1 MLFSDGALVSLERLL
16 EPIMKC
22 KELQHCPKICIILSC
37 RGSFAEYQ
45 GVNEVTGGADKP
57 LSPSH
62 STRDRFI
69 FWSSPP
75 GNNAFSPISQESVFI
90 KILCDN
96 LDKYGD
102 AYDLESIARLVNKEV
117 CDHPP
122 ILVQTDTSV
131 QRYSMAPQDE
141 IIPIRL
147 HIQYGWKAPTSSL

>member
-22 KELQHCPKICIILSC
+22 KELEHCPKICIILSC

-45 GVNEVTGGADKP
+45 GVNEVTGGGASA
-57 LSPSH
+57 LVPSH
-62 STRDRFI
+62 STRDRII

-75 GNNAFSPISQESVFI
+75 GNNAFSPTSQESVFI
-90 KILCDN
+90 KILCNN
-96 LDKYGD
+96 LDKYGGD
-102 AYDLESIARLVNKEV
+102 CDLESIAKMVNKEV

-131 QRYSMAPQDE
+131 QRYYMAPQVK
-141 IIPIRL
+141 IIPINL
-147 HIQYGWKAPTSSL
+147 HIK